1 MELTLK
7 NIVNRIEL
15 ETKLLSQH
23 PEDKEMLERRIKE
36 NKELIVQCVLQN
48 KDNPLLNQIRV

>member
-1 MELTLK
+1 MEVTLK

-23 PEDKEMLERRIKE
+23 PEDKEMLERHIRE